1 MPKCDTHMRRP
12 LQGNPSHT
20 SYRHA
25 NGLWNVQWRLA
36 ASGHAMPCSRCAL
49 HGLGCFVAANRSGQ
63 AAETGDGV
71 WKVGKGE
78 WLIASRYCCTLAR
91 MYHFIMGVLRGG
103 GGVMRS
109 TCVVLSCPPHPYH
122 LPSAAVLVSAAGR
135 AGCCCMRL
143 GCASPVQPPRCRAFC
158 LQPVRCTDG
167 VSHLGVHLVCRRRR
181 DACSTRLCLYPSA
194 ACYGGE
200 DGF

>member
-49 HGLGCFVAANRSGQ
+49 HGLGCFATANRSGQ

-71 WKVGKGE
+71 WKVGKGG

-103 GGVMRS
+103 GGGVMRS
-109 TCVVLSCPPHPYH
+109 TCVVLSCPASVPPPIGRGSCFCSWACWLLLHAPR
-122 LPSAAVLVSAAGR
+122 LCFTGAASKVPRILSAAGEVHR
-135 AGCCCMRL
+135 WRL
-143 GCASPVQPPRCRAFC
+143 PPWCTPGVQ
-158 LQPVRCTDG
+158 T
-167 VSHLGVHLVCRRRR
+167 
-181 DACSTRLCLYPSA
+181 PS
-194 ACYGGE
+194 
-200 DGF
+200 